1 MSKPK
6 EPKEGHKNEF
16 VTMSILKDMMELQ
29 DKAYKFTV
37 KTFTDEIKAE
47 IKEIRKEVEDLKL
60 SVKFVSASHD
70 DFKTQ
75 LGKID
80 DEIRGVYWQVEGL
93 NTNLN
98 DGLEDMEW
106 KHEYLENQSRC
117 NNIKITGIVED
128 NDEKTWDDT
137 EATVKKLIKEKL
149 GINEDVEIERAHRVG
164 KRL

>member
-1 MSKPK
+1 MTVQLHSYKRNQKGDTTQIMSK
-6 EPKEGHKNEF
+6 PKEGHKNEF

-37 KTFTDEIKAE
+37 KTFTDEIKAK

-80 DEIRGVYWQVEGL
+80 DEMDLPPNQLVGLSLSNFSRG
-93 NTNLN
+93 
-98 DGLEDMEW
+98 
-106 KHEYLENQSRC
+106 KS
-117 NNIKITGIVED
+117 
-128 NDEKTWDDT
+128 
-137 EATVKKLIKEKL
+137 
-149 GINEDVEIERAHRVG
+149 
-164 KRL
+164 KRTS

>member
-6 EPKEGHKNEF
+6 EPEEGHKNEF
-16 VTMSILKDMMELQ
+16 FTMSILKDMMELQ

-47 IKEIRKEVEDLKL
+47 IKEIRKEVEELKL
-60 SVKFVSASHD
+60 FVKFVSASHD

-80 DEIRGVYWQVEGL
+80 DEIRGVYRQVEGL

-106 KHEYLENQSRC
+106 KHEYLENQSRH
-117 NNIKITGIVED
+117 NNIKITGVVED

-149 GINEDVEIERAHRVG
+149 GINEDVIIERARPVR
-164 KRL
+164 KR